1 MYSKIIKRGKKQ
13 YKYYYHNF
21 KENGNV
27 RNVLLGSDIKEAQ
40 NKLKEIQEKRSSEI
54 KLLAPPSPLYPIRKM
69 LNATNISFLVILV
82 FSVFL
87 LFTSIFNSGIT
98 GLAVIEDTSAS
109 LNINDFVSQDS
120 SVFLSIEGN
129 EFFKSSITSINNK
142 KQRTRILHKLI
153 IIGCTRFQ
161 P

>member
-54 KLLAPPSPLYPIRKM
+54 KLLAPPSPLYPPIPFP
-69 LNATNISFLVILV
+69 ATVEIWPSRVILH
-82 FSVFL
+82 
-87 LFTSIFNSGIT
+87 N
-98 GLAVIEDTSAS
+98 
-109 LNINDFVSQDS
+109 
-120 SVFLSIEGN
+120 
-129 EFFKSSITSINNK
+129 
-142 KQRTRILHKLI
+142 R
-153 IIGCTRFQ
+153 
-161 P
+161 